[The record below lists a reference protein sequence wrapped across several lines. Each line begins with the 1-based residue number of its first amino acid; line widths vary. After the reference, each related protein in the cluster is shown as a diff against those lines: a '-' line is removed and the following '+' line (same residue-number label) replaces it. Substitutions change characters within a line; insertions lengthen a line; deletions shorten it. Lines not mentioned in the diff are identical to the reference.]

1 MFVLLLSLTA
11 VPYSSAQEAD
21 TIAVAAEMEKASYS
35 CRILQASLKAP
46 YYFCDCYEGAST
58 FRFPLS
64 TQISD
69 TVWYTASV
77 DDVRKGL
84 TAYWF
89 ADCSVTLEVYALCS
103 GKTPTISMTIGKDQM
118 REMDATSVN
127 QKIDEMGDAAGQ
139 LISALTPHIRVYPNG
154 TCSGQVYVY
163 PYNEGPHS
171 TCEATLPVRTSMTY
185 VSNHADD
192 VYEWEPTLLPQSG
205 SVYVQWKEAK
215 NNPCQVWVTQGS
227 CTGTE
232 VARTTLSDST
242 KLFFPDRTLIQQA
255 RQAGESL
262 FFHFSHDADKVGRI
276 RFRTNPRFVP
286 QTIDTT
292 TCQGQGLQLADTLLT
307 QTTRYSN
314 DTAWYKGDTVYVR
327 TYNLIVAAPEPQ
339 RDTVRV
345 KAAQLPMVYRNQE
358 YIARG
363 GYGNYDFTIHTV
375 GQCDE
380 HYLLCVEHF
389 TTHTSVTIDTTIC
402 EGKTFELN
410 GLTYSRDTAMQS
422 AGWIDEDTYA
432 DMDIRVSFSAP
443 ETEYDTVYVS
453 PATMAEGYFYEEANR
468 WIEAYGD
475 YSYTITG
482 RNQCTRQVELA
493 VREQVSTAVADTGQA
508 MPLSWLYCAP
518 DGTVYVVRNGK
529 RYTLLGQNA
538 D

>member
-21 TIAVAAEMEKASYS
+21 NTAVAAEMEKASYS

-192 VYEWEPTLLPQSG
+192 VY
-205 SVYVQWKEAK
+205 
-215 NNPCQVWVTQGS
+215 
-227 CTGTE
+227 
-232 VARTTLSDST
+232 
-242 KLFFPDRTLIQQA
+242 
-255 RQAGESL
+255 
-262 FFHFSHDADKVGRI
+262 
-276 RFRTNPRFVP
+276 
-286 QTIDTT
+286 
-292 TCQGQGLQLADTLLT
+292 
-307 QTTRYSN
+307 
-314 DTAWYKGDTVYVR
+314 
-327 TYNLIVAAPEPQ
+327 
-339 RDTVRV
+339 
-345 KAAQLPMVYRNQE
+345 
-358 YIARG
+358 
-363 GYGNYDFTIHTV
+363 
-375 GQCDE
+375 
-380 HYLLCVEHF
+380 
-389 TTHTSVTIDTTIC
+389 
-402 EGKTFELN
+402 
-410 GLTYSRDTAMQS
+410 
-422 AGWIDEDTYA
+422 
-432 DMDIRVSFSAP
+432 
-443 ETEYDTVYVS
+443 
-453 PATMAEGYFYEEANR
+453 
-468 WIEAYGD
+468 
-475 YSYTITG
+475 
-482 RNQCTRQVELA
+482 
-493 VREQVSTAVADTGQA
+493 
-508 MPLSWLYCAP
+508 
-518 DGTVYVVRNGK
+518 
-529 RYTLLGQNA
+529 
-538 D
+538 